1 MNTSSDYITFDTII
15 NNNNNN
21 NTIKIGKVKPNHNCQ
36 FMLGYIKNNVISL
49 PFSINNFEFNFMR
62 DVIIKNNLKN
72 GYELATGLG
81 ISTLAISLGMKETD
95 GHLISCDSYQEVNEN
110 IVTLNG
116 DKLFNMYDTD
126 TYKVCSYLLK
136 YYDTAKYV
144 SLFNA
149 LSPHQTND
157 ILIKNEKK
165 LDMVF
170 LDCPKND
177 EDFERDIYSICN
189 LINLDKFIIFIHD
202 SHCFTEKSNNLC
214 KSIFNMEIKYI
225 NDYYKNTN
233 YAGYS
238 YYPLAYISNNV
249 NF

>member
-1 MNTSSDYITFDTII
+1 MNPTTDYITFDTII

-21 NTIKIGKVKPNHNCQ
+21 NHIKIGKVKPNHNCQ

-81 ISTLAISLGMKETD
+81 ISTLAISLGMKKTE
-95 GHLISCDSYQEVNEN
+95 GHLISCDSYQEVSEN
-110 IVTLNG
+110 TVTLNG
-116 DKLFNMYDTD
+116 DKVFNMYDTD

-136 YYDTAKYV
+136 YYDTANYV

-157 ILIKNEKK
+157 ILIKNGKK

-170 LDCPKND
+170 
-177 EDFERDIYSICN
+177 
-189 LINLDKFIIFIHD
+189 
-202 SHCFTEKSNNLC
+202 
-214 KSIFNMEIKYI
+214 
-225 NDYYKNTN
+225 
-233 YAGYS
+233 
-238 YYPLAYISNNV
+238 
-249 NF
+249 